1 MRPVLAIVGVL
12 MARVAAGQMPVA
24 AVAPG
29 SFGASAASAASGTT
43 AGVPTLTIVAGGST
57 VVQTEF
63 PIKRFALTNPAI
75 ADAMVVDPR
84 QLLVD
89 GKSAGNVSLI
99 VWGESRLVSYDV
111 MVYPPTPSLQRQLHA
126 LFPTEAISVS
136 VADEGIVLT
145 GQMSSNAV
153 SWYEIELS

>member
-1 MRPVLAIVGVL
+1 
-12 MARVAAGQMPVA
+12 MPVA
-24 AVAPG
+24 VA
-29 SFGASAASAASGTT
+29 AASAAPTGPAPAS
-43 AGVPTLTIVAGGST
+43 GVPGPPSAPSLMIVAGGST
-57 VVQTEF
+57 VIQTDF

-126 LFPTEAISVS
+126 LFPTEEITVS
-136 VADEGIVLT
+136 VADEAIVLS
-145 GQMSSNAV
+145 GRVSSNAV
-153 SWYEIELS
+153 ASHA

>member
-57 VVQTEF
+57 VVQTDF
-63 PIKRFALTNPAI
+63 PIKRFALSSAK
-75 ADAMVVDPR
+75 PR
-84 QLLVD
+84 HPYAF
-89 GKSAGNVSLI
+89 GTRSISLPKAST
-99 VWGESRLVSYDV
+99 VARKPSRSSTD
-111 MVYPPTPSLQRQLHA
+111 QR
-126 LFPTEAISVS
+126 
-136 VADEGIVLT
+136 
-145 GQMSSNAV
+145 
-153 SWYEIELS
+153 